1 VAWLASGF
9 LLLLVSG
16 GIVRAAEDTQPLLGQ
31 ALQQIELNR
40 YEEAAVPLE
49 RAVQLDPALAI
60 AHYDLGICY
69 FALGRLDAARHS
81 LAEARRLR
89 PDNRFA
95 TYYVARLDLL
105 QGHIDH
111 AILGFESLSV
121 GQPLADELYYL
132 GSAYFRKG
140 DFELA
145 VRSLSKAISRKPEDA
160 RAHFLLARVYR
171 KLGKEQEAAEQF
183 AASERY
189 RGADQQRARD
199 ILACDSAFA
208 FQSPDAALARCRE
221 LLDGTD
227 PTRLV
232 SLGIAL
238 AERQL
243 YEAAQGPFAKAERL
257 DPDNFEPHY
266 NLGLTYF
273 RLRDYGAARR
283 PLESAA
289 ALRPEHFETAAVLGS
304 TLFALGD
311 DYGALRQLRR
321 AHELQPGDEK
331 VKALLFE
338 QLKIVARHLAA
349 KTEYAAA
356 APLFEEALQL
366 KPEASE
372 LHIDLAQVAA
382 ELGDSARA
390 EREKALGESYRRR
403 P

>member
-1 VAWLASGF
+1 VL
-9 LLLLVSG
+9 
-16 GIVRAAEDTQPLLGQ
+16 AAEDTKPLLSQ
-31 ALQQIELNR
+31 ALEQIEHNR
-40 YEEAAVPLE
+40 YEEASVALE
-49 RAVQLDPALAI
+49 HVVQLDPALAI

-69 FALGRLDAARHS
+69 FALGRFDAARQS
-81 LAEARRLR
+81 LVKAQRLQA
-89 PDNRFA
+89 DGRFA
-95 TYYVARLDLL
+95 TYYLARLDLL
-105 QGHIDH
+105 EGHINH
-111 AILGFESLSV
+111 AILGFESLSG

-140 DFELA
+140 DLEAA
-145 VRSLSKAISRKPEDA
+145 VRSLSKAISQKPEDA

-171 KLGKEQEAAEQF
+171 KLGKEKEAAEQF

-189 RGADQQRARD
+189 RSDDQQRARD
-199 ILACDSAFA
+199 ILSCDSAFA
-208 FQSPDAALARCRE
+208 FQPADAALARCRE

-243 YEAAQGPFAKAERL
+243 YEAAKAPLAKAERL
-257 DPDNFEPHY
+257 DPENFEPRY

-273 RLRDYGAARR
+273 RLKDYSAART
-283 PLESAA
+283 PLEAAA

-311 DYGALRQLRR
+311 DYGALRLLRR
-321 AHELQPGDEK
+321 AHELRPGDEK

-338 QLKIVARHLAA
+338 QLKIVARHLVA

-356 APLFEEALQL
+356 VPFFDEALQL
-366 KPEASE
+366 RPEAPE
-372 LHIDLAQVAA
+372 VHMDLAQVAA
-382 ELGDSARA
+382 GLGDSARA
-390 EREKALGESYRRR
+390 EREKALAESYRRG

>member
-1 VAWLASGF
+1 VARYASGL

-16 GIVRAAEDTQPLLGQ
+16 GIALAAEDTHSLLGQ
-31 ALQQIELNR
+31 ALEQIELNR
-40 YEEAAVPLE
+40 YEEGAVALE
-49 RAVQLDPALAI
+49 RAVQLYPALAI

-69 FALGRLDAARHS
+69 FALGRFDAARKS
-81 LAEARRLR
+81 FAQARRLQ

-95 TYYVARLDLL
+95 AYYAARLDLL
-105 QGHIDH
+105 EGHVDR
-111 AILGFESLSV
+111 AILGFESLSG
-121 GQPLADELYYL
+121 GQPVADELYYL
-132 GSAYFRKG
+132 GSAYLRKG
-140 DFELA
+140 DFESA
-145 VRSLSKAISRKPEDA
+145 ARSLSKAIFGKPQDA

-171 KLGKEQEAAEQF
+171 KLGKEKQAAEKF
-183 AASERY
+183 AASDQY
-189 RGADQQRARD
+189 RSDDRQRARD

-208 FQSPDAALARCRE
+208 FHPPDAALARCRE

-238 AERQL
+238 AKRQL
-243 YEAAQGPFAKAERL
+243 YEAAQAPLAKAERL
-257 DPDNFEPHY
+257 DPENFEPHY

-273 RLRDYGAARR
+273 RVRDYAAARA

-311 DYGALRQLRR
+311 DYGALRLLRR
-321 AHELQPGDEK
+321 AHELRPHDEK

-338 QLKIVARHLAA
+338 QLKIIARHLVAQ
-349 KTEYAAA
+349 TEYAAA
-356 APLFEEALQL
+356 VPFFEEALQL
-366 KPEASE
+366 RPEASE
-372 LHIDLAQVAA
+372 LHVDLAQVAA
-382 ELGDSARA
+382 ALGDSAKA
-390 EREKALGESYRRR
+390 EREKTSGESYRRR

>member
-1 VAWLASGF
+1 VAWRASGF

-16 GIVRAAEDTQPLLGQ
+16 RILFAGEDAQSLLGQ
-31 ALQQIELNR
+31 ALKQIELNR
-40 YEEAAVPLE
+40 YEEAAVPLQY
-49 RAVQLDPALAI
+49 AVQLDPALAI
-60 AHYDLGICY
+60 AHYDLGVCY
-69 FALGRLDAARHS
+69 FALGRFDAARQS
-81 LAEARRLR
+81 LAEAQRLQA
-89 PDNRFA
+89 DGRFA
-95 TYYVARLDLL
+95 TYYLARLDLL
-105 QGHIDH
+105 EGHIEP
-111 AILGFESLSV
+111 AILGFESLS
-121 GQPLADELYYL
+121 GGPPLADELYYL

-145 VRSLSKAISRKPEDA
+145 GRSLSKAISRNPEDA

-171 KLGKEQEAAEQF
+171 KLGNEPEAARQF

-189 RGADQQRARD
+189 RSEDQQRARD

-208 FQSPDAALARCRE
+208 FQPPDAALARCRE

-243 YEAAQGPFAKAERL
+243 YDGAKTALAKAERL
-257 DPDNFEPHY
+257 DPENFEPHY
-266 NLGLTYF
+266 NLGLICF
-273 RLRDYGAARR
+273 KLRDYAAART
-283 PLESAA
+283 PLEAA
-289 ALRPEHFETAAVLGS
+289 ATLRPEHFETAAILGS
-304 TLFALGD
+304 TLFTLGD
-311 DYGALRQLRR
+311 DYGALRLLRR
-321 AHELQPGDEK
+321 AHELRPGDEK
-331 VKALLFE
+331 VKTLLFE
-338 QLKIVARHLAA
+338 QLKIIARHLAA

-356 APLFEEALQL
+356 APFFEEALQL
-366 KPEASE
+366 KPEESE

-382 ELGDSARA
+382 ELGDSAKA

>member
-1 VAWLASGF
+1 VAWHASGF
-9 LLLLVSG
+9 LLLLASG
-16 GIVRAAEDTQPLLGQ
+16 GIVLAAEDTKSLLGQ

-40 YEEAAVPLE
+40 YQEAAVPLE

-60 AHYDLGICY
+60 AHYDLGVCY
-69 FALGRLDAARHS
+69 FALGRFDAARQS

-89 PDNRFA
+89 PDDRFA
-95 TYYVARLDLL
+95 VYYVARLDLL

-111 AILGFESLSV
+111 AILGFESLS
-121 GQPLADELYYL
+121 GGPPLADELYYL

-140 DFELA
+140 DFEAA
-145 VRSLSKAISRKPEDA
+145 VRSLSKAVSGKPEDA

-183 AASERY
+183 ADSERY
-189 RGADQQRARD
+189 RGDDQQRARD

-243 YEAAQGPFAKAERL
+243 YEAAKAPLAKAERL
-257 DPDNFEPHY
+257 DPENFEPHY

-273 RLRDYGAARR
+273 KVRDYAAARI
-283 PLESAA
+283 PLEAA
-289 ALRPEHFETAAVLGS
+289 EALRPEHFETVAVLGS

-311 DYGALRQLRR
+311 DYGALRLLRR
-321 AHELQPGDEK
+321 AHELRPGDEK

-338 QLKIVARHLAA
+338 QLTIVARHLAA
-349 KTEYAAA
+349 NTEYAAA
-356 APLFEEALQL
+356 APFFEEALQL
-366 KPEASE
+366 RPEAPE
-372 LHIDLAQVAA
+372 LHMDLAQVAA